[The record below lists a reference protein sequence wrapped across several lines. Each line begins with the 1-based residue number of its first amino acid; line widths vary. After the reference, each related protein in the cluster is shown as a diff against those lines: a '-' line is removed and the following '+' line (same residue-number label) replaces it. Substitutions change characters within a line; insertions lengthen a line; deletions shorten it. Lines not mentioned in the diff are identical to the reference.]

1 MLDQNRVAPYFG
13 AIVGRVANRI
23 KDGKFNLNGADY
35 TLPVN
40 RPPNSLHGMLVIP
53 NYCELWCCSDQPCLP
68 ISHLICNFIRLDYLV
83 LYTIFLFDL
92 ENFINM
98 TKSFLF
104 MEVLFV
110 TSISKCYTRNTDW
123 ICMWMEF

>member
-23 KDGKFNLNGADY
+23 KDGKFTLNGADY

-53 NYCELWCCSDQPCLP
+53 NYCEL
-68 ISHLICNFIRLDYLV
+68 
-83 LYTIFLFDL
+83 
-92 ENFINM
+92 
-98 TKSFLF
+98 
-104 MEVLFV
+104 
-110 TSISKCYTRNTDW
+110 
-123 ICMWMEF
+123 